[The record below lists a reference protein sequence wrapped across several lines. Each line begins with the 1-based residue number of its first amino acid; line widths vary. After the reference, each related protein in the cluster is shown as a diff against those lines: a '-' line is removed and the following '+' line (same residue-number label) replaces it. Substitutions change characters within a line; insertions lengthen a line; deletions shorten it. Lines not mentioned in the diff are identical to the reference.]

1 MDPEPPVRLA
11 GLDPSFL
18 DRDASRLSVG
28 EQQRVM
34 LARALALEPEVLLL
48 DEPTASLDEDAKA
61 AVEHALRGLGRRV
74 ARPRDPRRR
83 ARPSGWRERTIRLAR
98 RAGHAVIA
106 ASTISIT
113 LGEVA
118 ASLALIAVAIAV
130 SFWRRAELEQDIAV
144 AVVRSFLQ
152 LTAVGY
158 VIQAIFDSDS
168 LLAGGRA
175 ARRDGRLRRVDRARP
190 GEGACPERT
199 GPIVLALA
207 VAAAVTLGL
216 VIALGIFK
224 AEPRYLVPVGG
235 MVIGNSMTAVAVALN
250 RLADE
255 MHEGRRQIEAMLAL
269 GATSFQAARATIARS
284 LRSGMIPLVDSTK
297 TTGIVFFP
305 GTMVG
310 MLIAGAEPVDAVR
323 LQVDPPVGAARRGGA
338 RRADRGVARLPRLL
352 HGRSPAPRAAAAVA
366 VSSLLPRWTSSMP
379 SGRSSSPR

>member
-1 MDPEPPVRLA
+1 M
-11 GLDPSFL
+11 
-18 DRDASRLSVG
+18 
-28 EQQRVM
+28 
-34 LARALALEPEVLLL
+34 
-48 DEPTASLDEDAKA
+48 
-61 AVEHALRGLGRRV
+61 
-74 ARPRDPRRR
+74 
-83 ARPSGWRERTIRLAR
+83 
-98 RAGHAVIA
+98 IA
-106 ASTISIT
+106 AGTVSIT

-118 ASLALIAVAIAV
+118 ASLALIAVAVGV
-130 SFWRRAELEQDIAV
+130 SLWRRAELEQDIAV

-168 LLAGGRA
+168 LWLVAALLAGMVGFGAWTARGRA
-175 ARRDGRLRRVDRARP
+175 KAVP
-190 GEGACPERT
+190 GAT
-199 GPIVLALA
+199 APIVLALA

-216 VIALGIFK
+216 VLALGIFK

-255 MHEGRRQIEAMLAL
+255 MHDGRRQIEAMLAL
-269 GATSFQAARATIARS
+269 GATSFQAARAAVARS

-323 LQVDPPVGAARRGGA
+323 LQLV
-338 RRADRGVARLPRLL
+338 LL
-352 HGRSPAPRAAAAVA
+352 WVLLGAVA
-366 VSSLLPRWTSSMP
+366 LSGLIATSLGYRGFFTDAHQLREQPP
-379 SGRSSSPR
+379 P